1 MVVMTNSTELIDR
14 YFALAPQ
21 VDTEPYFA
29 QFAADAIAED
39 EGVTHHGIDAIRAWR
54 ASVPTVSYTVLDVR
68 TVDDEH
74 VARAEISGEFPGSP
88 VVLRFHFRFTDD
100 ALVKALAIRS

>member
-1 MVVMTNSTELIDR
+1 MTPNQKPTTELIDR

-29 QFAADAIAED
+29 QFAANAIAED

-54 ASVPTVSYTVLDVR
+54 TSVPPVSYAVLDVR
-68 TVDDEH
+68 TVGGEH
-74 VARAEISGEFPGSP
+74 VARAEIAGEFPGSP
-88 VVLRFHFRFTDD
+88 VVLTFRFTFTDD
-100 ALVKALAIRS
+100 GHIERLAIR